1 MRSRVG
7 CRLHLTLSFF
17 MLPLAAFCQV
27 NWSQQS
33 LAASPEARS
42 DATMVYDS
50 VHQQVVLFGGFNEF
64 PLVNLGDTW
73 LWQGTSW
80 TQQTPANSPSARS
93 GHAMAYD
100 VAHQQAVLFG
110 GQVGDGLTTVT
121 STFADTWVWDGNN
134 WTQKTPANSPPAR
147 WGHTMAYDAAHQ
159 QVVLFGGQSS
169 TDITAGSLTDT
180 WVWDGTNWTQK
191 TPITSPYFS
200 FSPQMAY
207 DSVRQ
212 QVVLYD
218 AASTWLWDGANW
230 NEVATVGVPSVR
242 LHSTMAWDSD
252 QQKLLLF
259 GGYNTSALGTLEY
272 LSETWAWDGATWTQL
287 APASLPPGR
296 SDQAMAY
303 DDSQQAMVV
312 FGGEVLS
319 TTAIQ
324 LFNDTWILTD
334 QQPSTALRF
343 VPVTPCRVADT
354 RNPNGAFGGPIL
366 SAGTSRQFVVPESAC
381 GIPST
386 AQAYALNVT
395 AVPSSWLG
403 YLTVWP
409 TGQPLPAVSTL
420 NSDGRVKAVAAI
432 PAAGTNGSI
441 SVYATND
448 THVVLDINGYFVPA
462 TDASALAFYPMTP
475 CRALDTRISGQG
487 PALASGVA
495 RTVNLNGAGSA
506 CTVPANAQAYSLNFT
521 VVPAAGLGYL
531 SAWPSGESQP
541 LVSTLNA
548 THAVTSNAAIIPAG
562 NNSSISVYAS
572 DATHLI
578 VDMNGYFAAPASNG
592 LSLYTT
598 SACRA
603 IDTRTSTLY
612 RGPFI
617 GALAFNMLTGGC
629 SVPASAQA
637 YVLNTTVVP
646 TDGLGYL
653 TLWADGQGQPLV
665 STLNSDGSVNSNLA
679 IVPTQNGKIDAYA
692 SDFTQLIFDLSGYFA
707 P

>member
-1 MRSRVG
+1 
-7 CRLHLTLSFF
+7 
-17 MLPLAAFCQV
+17 MLATNP
-27 NWSQQS
+27 S
-33 LAASPEARS
+33 ARS

-50 VHQQVVLFGGFNEF
+50 LHQSVVLFGGFQEF
-64 PLVNLGDTW
+64 PIVNLGDTW
-73 LWQGTSW
+73 LWQGTTWS
-80 TQQTPANSPSARS
+80 QQTPANSPSARS

-100 VAHQQAVLFG
+100 AAHQQAVLFG

-121 STFADTWVWDGNN
+121 ATFGDTWIWDGNN
-134 WTQKTPANSPPAR
+134 WTQKFPANSPTAR
-147 WGHTMAYDAAHQ
+147 WGHAMAYDAAHQ
-159 QVVLFGGQSS
+159 QIVLFGGQSS

-191 TPITSPYFS
+191 TPISSPYFS

-207 DSVRQ
+207 DGVRQ
-212 QVVLYD
+212 QIVLYD
-218 AASTWLWDGANW
+218 AASTWAWDGTNW
-230 NEVATVGVPSVR
+230 TELPTPSVPSVR
-242 LHSTMAWDSD
+242 LHSTMAWDAE
-252 QQKLLLF
+252 QQKVLLF
-259 GGYNTSALGTLEY
+259 GGYNTGPLGGLQY
-272 LSETWAWDGATWTQL
+272 LSDTWAWDGTSWTQL
-287 APASLPPGR
+287 TPANLPTGR
-296 SDQAMAY
+296 SDHAMAY
-303 DDSQQAMVV
+303 DDSVQAMVV

-319 TTAIQ
+319 RISIQ

-354 RNPNGAFGGPIL
+354 RNPDGAFGGPIL
-366 SAGTSRQFVVPESAC
+366 SAGTSRQFVIPQSAC
-381 GIPST
+381 GIPAA

-409 TGQPLPAVSTL
+409 TGQPLPGVSTL

-432 PAAGTNGSI
+432 PAAGTNGSV

-448 THVVLDINGYFVPA
+448 THVVLDINGYFVAA

-475 CRALDTRISGQG
+475 CRAIDTRVSGQG
-487 PALASGVA
+487 PALAPGVA
-495 RTVNLNGAGSA
+495 RTVNLNGSGSA
-506 CTVPANAQAYSLNFT
+506 CTVPTSAQAYSLNFT
-521 VVPAAGLGYL
+521 VVPANGLGYL

-541 LVSTLNA
+541 GVSTLNA
-548 THAVTSNAAIIPAG
+548 NHSVTSNAAIIPAG
-562 NNSSISVYAS
+562 TNTSISVYAS

-578 VDMNGYFAAPASNG
+578 VDMNGYFAAPGSSG

-603 IDTRTSTLY
+603 IDTRTNYTYS
-612 RGPFI
+612 GPVV
-617 GALAFNMLTGGC
+617 GALAINLATGGC
-629 SVPASAQA
+629 PVPATAQA

-692 SDFTQLIFDLSGYFA
+692 SDFTQLIFDISGYFA